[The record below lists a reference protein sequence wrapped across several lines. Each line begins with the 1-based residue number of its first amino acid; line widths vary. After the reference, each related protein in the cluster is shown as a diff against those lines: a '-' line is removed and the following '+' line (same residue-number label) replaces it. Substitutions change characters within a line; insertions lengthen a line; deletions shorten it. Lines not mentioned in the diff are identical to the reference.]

1 MILRHG
7 LIELSN
13 VFIEDIFSW
22 FYDSIMNE
30 CGDGCGAIVCKNYKM
45 AADLF
50 IQWFISTKQK
60 DRFWHPK
67 SIIDEHTISFH
78 DNNENF
84 IFTDDIDIQLYDYDN
99 VFIIKKPCCLAKNSN
114 IVLVPV

>member
-13 VFIEDIFSW
+13 VFAEDIFSW
-22 FYDSIMNE
+22 FYDSIIGE

-50 IQWFISTKQK
+50 I
-60 DRFWHPK
+60 
-67 SIIDEHTISFH
+67 E
-78 DNNENF
+78 
-84 IFTDDIDIQLYDYDN
+84 
-99 VFIIKKPCCLAKNSN
+99 
-114 IVLVPV
+114 

>member
-7 LIELSN
+7 LTELSN
-13 VFIEDIFSW
+13 VFMEDIFSW
-22 FYDSIMNE
+22 FYSSIIDQR
-30 CGDGCGAIVCKNYKM
+30 GDGCGAIICKNYTI

-50 IQWFISTKQK
+50 IEWFISNKK
-60 DRFWHPK
+60 RNNFWHPK

-84 IFTDDIDIQLYDYDN
+84 IFTDNINIQLDEYDN
-99 VFIIKKPCCLAKNSN
+99 VFIIKKPCCLAKNRN
-114 IVLVPV
+114 ISLVPV